1 MIGQMV
7 TWIYLDFGDPY
18 LYFDIDRF
26 QTFQPPSHA
35 NLEVLGKKAQKNLE
49 IGTSSLA
56 TSKIC
61 VK

>member
-18 LYFDIDRF
+18 LHFDMDRF
-26 QTFQPPSHA
+26 QTFQAPSHA
-35 NLEVLGKKAQKNLE
+35 NLEVLRKKKPRKWISN
-49 IGTSSLA
+49 LA

>member
-1 MIGQMV
+1 MIGQTI
-7 TWIYLDFGDPY
+7 TWIFFDFGDPY
-18 LYFDIDRF
+18 LYFDMDHF

-35 NLEVLGKKAQKNLE
+35 NLKVLKKESPEKPE
-49 IGTSSLA
+49 ISTSNLA